1 MEERE
6 VFAVGDLVWIKTP
19 ERIRETGM
27 DTIHGKPGIIVDA
40 NPLFNSYEVL
50 VDGEQFSV
58 TTRWLVREAADT
70 ERNNR

>member
-6 VFAVGDLVWIKTP
+6 FKVGDLVWIKTP

-27 DTIHGKPGIIVDA
+27 DTLHGKPGIVVKVDT
-40 NPLFNSYEVL
+40 LFNSYEVL
-50 VDGEQFSV
+50 VDGEQASL
-58 TTRWLVREAADT
+58 TARWLVREAADT